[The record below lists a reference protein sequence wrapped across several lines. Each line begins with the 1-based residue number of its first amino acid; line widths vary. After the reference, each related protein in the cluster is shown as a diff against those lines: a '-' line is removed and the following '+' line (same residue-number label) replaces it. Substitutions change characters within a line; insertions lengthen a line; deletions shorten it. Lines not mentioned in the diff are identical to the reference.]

1 MEKKYIYAKAANGM
15 TVRIPAEKYPAW
27 KKVQDEIR
35 AGKTPDSLRKMQEQL
50 TSALEKK

>member
-27 KKVQDEIR
+27 KK
-35 AGKTPDSLRKMQEQL
+35 AQEQQ
-50 TSALEKK
+50 APVDEKQVAELKKLLGLDK